1 MLPGYSGTCK
11 QTRVHAYTHMYIDA
25 YVHERVHIYLIE
37 SFVSLNQPPLDR
49 NHSQVTVA
57 RGSSALALLTFWAGS
72 ILKHSPSEKR
82 LLVVPHHPAQA
93 YRNTDPPAA
102 SRHRTRTKAKHI
114 TSERHAVW
122 LPSSLLLL
130 SQSFQ
135 SHSLT
140 HQGLWLLAQS
150 QFQILGGLC
159 VGHLS
164 NTPRPMILDSF
175 S

>member
-1 MLPGYSGTCK
+1 MCFEDWTINTPELHEIDEVLEGQRCCK
-11 QTRVHAYTHMYIDA
+11 LLISYRKASKCK
-25 YVHERVHIYLIE
+25 YLRFCLILCTTD
-37 SFVSLNQPPLDR
+37 SKIPNTSSLL
-49 NHSQVTVA
+49 
-57 RGSSALALLTFWAGS
+57 FAGW
-72 ILKHSPSEKR
+72 ILKHSPPEKR